1 MELPLAPQAVHK
13 VPPAF
18 VFLLVHSFLFH
29 LSHLQTRNANNQLGQ
44 NLQKNQRQPAH
55 HLTELNST
63 LETPP
68 VTNPGARRPNNQ
80 NSTFLGKKKNK
91 NVFLLSTE
99 GPGHLPYLVRERTPV
114 TEELVECPEPPAAPG
129 SQRGFR
135 Q

>member
-18 VFLLVHSFLFH
+18 VFLLVHSFSFH
-29 LSHLQTRNANNQLGQ
+29 LSHLRSRNANNQLGQ

-68 VTNPGARRPNNQ
+68 VTNLGARRPNNQ
-80 NSTFLGKKKNK
+80 NSTFLGKKKK
-91 NVFLLSTE
+91 TKTCFCFPLKD
-99 GPGHLPYLVRERTPV
+99 
-114 TEELVECPEPPAAPG
+114 PATCCTWCVSARP
-129 SQRGFR
+129 
-135 Q
+135 